1 MIIKN
6 NKYKRK
12 ENKKRKQ
19 NKTKQNKKTKQNH
32 KVFMN
37 FSRTFNPFPT
47 GNFAEK
53 HSAINLS

>member
-12 ENKKRKQ
+12 ENKKA
-19 NKTKQNKKTKQNH
+19 KQNKKTKQNH

>member
-1 MIIKN
+1 MVIKN

-12 ENKKRKQ
+12 E
-19 NKTKQNKKTKQNH
+19 KTKQNH

-37 FSRTFNPFPT
+37 FSRTFNLFPM

-53 HSAINLS
+53 HTVKPVL

>member
-1 MIIKN
+1 MVIKN

-12 ENKKRKQ
+12 E
-19 NKTKQNKKTKQNH
+19 KTKQNH

-37 FSRTFNPFPT
+37 FSRTFQ

-53 HSAINLS
+53 HTVKLVL

>member
-12 ENKKRKQ
+12 E
-19 NKTKQNKKTKQNH
+19 KTKQKTKQNH

-53 HSAINLS
+53 HVV